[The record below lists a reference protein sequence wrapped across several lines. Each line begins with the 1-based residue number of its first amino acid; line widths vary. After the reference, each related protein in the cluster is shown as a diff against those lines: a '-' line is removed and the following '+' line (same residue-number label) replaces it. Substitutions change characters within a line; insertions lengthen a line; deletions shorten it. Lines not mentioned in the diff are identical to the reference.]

1 MVTIDGYEDVP
12 ANDDNALMKAAA
24 HQPVSVGIEAGGL
37 EFQFYLKVGILLFY
51 SKMITVYLN
60 TAPDRSLRMDGY
72 DPLVHLNGAE
82 NGINTL
88 IEMLPFPLFSP
99 K

>member
-12 ANDDNALMKAAA
+12 ANDDNALKKAAA

-51 SKMITVYLN
+51 SKMITMYLN
-60 TAPDRSLRMDGY
+60 TAPDRTLRMDGY
-72 DPLVHLNGAE
+72 KPLVNWNGAE
-82 NGINTL
+82 NGNNTL
-88 IEMLPFPLFSP
+88 IEVFPLPLFSP

>member
-12 ANDDNALMKAAA
+12 ANDNNALMKAAA

-51 SKMITVYLN
+51 SK
-60 TAPDRSLRMDGY
+60 
-72 DPLVHLNGAE
+72 
-82 NGINTL
+82 
-88 IEMLPFPLFSP
+88 
-99 K
+99 